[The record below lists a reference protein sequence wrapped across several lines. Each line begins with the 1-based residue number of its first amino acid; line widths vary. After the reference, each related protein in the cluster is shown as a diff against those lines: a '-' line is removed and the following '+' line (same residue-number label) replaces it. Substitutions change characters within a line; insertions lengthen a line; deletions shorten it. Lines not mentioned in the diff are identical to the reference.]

1 MSQTEKKRAVAMC
14 ENCGHVTPVRIWS
27 DESVHSIG
35 GKKCCAKNALQVLK
49 AETPTGTDVE
59 S

>member
-1 MSQTEKKRAVAMC
+1 MSQTKKRRAVAMC
-14 ENCGHVTPVRIWS
+14 ENCGHVTPVRIWP

-49 AETPTGTDVE
+49 AGTPTGDRR
-59 S
+59 